1 MAADATRLPESR
13 HVFAVRVYFE
23 DTDAGGIVYYANY
36 LKYAE
41 RARTEMLRKLGAD
54 HTGLMENERVMMT
67 VRSCDS
73 EFLSPARLD
82 DVLEI
87 HTTVEELRGASL
99 RLLQLVKRG
108 TEEIAQLRVR
118 LACVGP
124 DMKPAK
130 LPERLVRAIAPIAGA
145 AKG

>member
-1 MAADATRLPESR
+1 MAADATRLPDSR

-36 LKYAE
+36 LKFAE

-67 VRSCDS
+67 VRTCAA
-73 EFLSPARLD
+73 EFLAPARLD

-87 HTTVEELRGASL
+87 HSSVEELRGASL
-99 RLLQLVKRG
+99 WLLQVVKRG
-108 TEEIAQLRVR
+108 AEEIARLRVR

-130 LPERLVRAIAPIAGA
+130 LPERLVRAIAPLTGT
-145 AKG
+145 AKE